1 MLVGMGKTVHAGG
14 GCVRVAPRTGYFGPP
29 ARSPLLRLAVVS
41 VSLLALAA
49 TTASA
54 GAQACDTLVSRT
66 GLAQL
71 TGREINSINVVTA
84 PPARLPGMMGKLS
97 GIHVVTREAVIR
109 RDLLF
114 SPGQTID
121 TSRVAESLRRL
132 RHRQYLADA
141 DVEGFSCANK
151 SAVDLVVRTRDR
163 WTTKPSLSVQ
173 STSSFVGL
181 QEENLFGSGSAGS
194 LAFALREGKAGGAAG
209 YESFRLFGQSLAGK
223 FRAAVY
229 PDGNDLRARFRNQE
243 HSVFDT
249 WRGELILSGYVRDS
263 KDNPDKAFQSF
274 HRQTALGVVGRRYGN
289 SPNHV
294 DRLLVGGDAERAEL
308 NAPDRAPVVGP
319 HLVKRDYMGVK
330 AGLSRQAASFD
341 TLTWLIEKQILVDV
355 PIGFEWEGLAGAG
368 REEVTRKPA
377 MFLNGWLGRMWEHD
391 SEQLSQLDLWGSGYR
406 IAGRRNWDDASV
418 RAAYSSYR
426 HKSYGVWSA
435 HLLAEKLV
443 NPDPDVRALSNLDIS
458 AFAVKRAYR
467 FAEEAYAASVQ
478 QTGHVRDL
486 TSSLSLDVEGFFG
499 GSLRRKSPF
508 SQSDHVTVGVVGVG
522 LRVIPTLPGSGSVRL
537 DAMYPFVRSRGTEKK
552 VVFALSLSP
561 WLEASRHREDPRL
574 RQ

>member
-1 MLVGMGKTVHAGG
+1 MN
-14 GCVRVAPRTGYFGPP
+14 
-29 ARSPLLRLAVVS
+29 
-41 VSLLALAA
+41 
-49 TTASA
+49 ASA
-54 GAQACDTLVSRT
+54 AAQSCDTLVSRT

-71 TGREINSINVVTA
+71 AGREIKSITVVTA
-84 PPARLPGMMGKLS
+84 PPARFPGLMGRLA
-97 GIHVVTREAVIR
+97 GIHVVTRKAVIR

-114 SPGQTID
+114 AAGETID

-141 DVEGFSCANK
+141 DVQGISCA
-151 SAVDLVVRTRDR
+151 SGRAVDLVVRTRDR

-181 QEENLFGSGSAGS
+181 QEDDLLGSGNSAS
-194 LAFALREGKAGGAAG
+194 ISFALREGKAGAAAG
-209 YESFRLFGQSLAGK
+209 YESFELFGKPLSGK

-229 PDGNDLRARFRNQE
+229 PDGNDLRVRFRNRE
-243 HSVFDT
+243 HSVSDT

-274 HRQTALGVVGRRYGN
+274 HRQTALGLAGRRYGDFR
-289 SPNHV
+289 SHV
-294 DRLLVGGDAERAEL
+294 DRLLFGVDGERAEL

-319 HLVKRDYMGVK
+319 HLVKREYLGVK
-330 AGLSRQAASFD
+330 AGLSRQAAVFD
-341 TLTWLIEKQILVDV
+341 TLTWLVEKQILVDV
-355 PIGFEWEGLAGAG
+355 PVGFEWEGLAGAG
-368 REEVTRKPA
+368 CEAVTGSPA
-377 MFLNGWLGRMWEHD
+377 IFLNGWVGRMWAHRA
-391 SEQLSQLDLWGSGYR
+391 EQLSQLDLWGSGYR
-406 IAGRRNWDDASV
+406 VAGRHNWDDASV
-418 RAAYSSYR
+418 RAAYSNYR
-426 HKSYGVWSA
+426 HKGYGVWSA

-458 AFAVKRAYR
+458 AFAVKREYR

-478 QTGHVRDL
+478 QTGHIRDL
-486 TSSLSLDVEGFFG
+486 TKSLSLDVEGFFA

-537 DAMYPFVRSRGTEKK
+537 DAMYPFIRSRGTERKM
-552 VVFALSLSP
+552 VFALSLSP
-561 WLEASRHREDPRL
+561 WLETSRHREDPRL